1 MWRAQLQAANKKL
14 RSHTTRSDESVKKY
28 NLRQRDKKP
37 LGILPVP
44 RQVGQ
49 VSPAGF
55 PFMVPYVGKCFRLC
69 FLFESVS
76 VSVSILSGTSV
87 GLLLVAGVTMTPS
100 QREKESSALVKF
112 NCKMTARRLK
122 VLPHKH
128 FKRPIKSSFLCCKVQ
143 RVGVNHI
150 TALY

>member
-100 QREKESSALVKF
+100 QRE
-112 NCKMTARRLK
+112 R
-122 VLPHKH
+122 
-128 FKRPIKSSFLCCKVQ
+128 VQ
-143 RVGVNHI
+143 RTRQVQLQNDS
-150 TALY
+150 T